1 MKNKDIITLANCGVL
16 SITAHDIP
24 AAHAYKV
31 LKFKKAVK
39 AAMQAFQDSE
49 RAIFSD
55 CGVTDTDG
63 FNRRL
68 NELRNKE
75 LTKEEKA
82 ELSGMEKTISE
93 IHGLQGELKNEDVAI
108 DVKAMPYDVWHDLQN
123 ENKAVNIFGKTVDV
137 LSGDVEEILEGILW
151 VDPEE
156 E

>member
-1 MKNKDIITLANCGVL
+1 
-16 SITAHDIP
+16 
-24 AAHAYKV
+24 
-31 LKFKKAVK
+31 
-39 AAMQAFQDSE
+39 
-49 RAIFSD
+49 
-55 CGVTDTDG
+55 
-63 FNRRL
+63 
-68 NELRNKE
+68 
-75 LTKEEKA
+75 
-82 ELSGMEKTISE
+82 MEKTISE